1 MKSRY
6 NVEEVI
12 EWGKSFNSLLASKD
26 GRELFR
32 IFLKKEF
39 SQENILFYEACEE
52 LDLLVDEQE
61 IFEKTRLIYEDYVST
76 LADRE
81 VSLDSVIRDEIQVRM
96 INPSKDMFKSARE
109 HIYNL
114 MMRDSYPRF
123 KNSEIYRKTLDDCRQ
138 YIER

>member
-1 MKSRY
+1 
-6 NVEEVI
+6 
-12 EWGKSFNSLLASKD
+12 
-26 GRELFR
+26 LFR

>member
-1 MKSRY
+1 MY
-6 NVEEVI
+6 VI
-12 EWGKSFNSLLASKD
+12 WSIIFVYLVIVD